1 MTCSTP
7 GKRSGAASDLR
18 GLEEAL
24 PTTQADVAALRRASD
39 ASRMTPADIASAL
52 AQLGTLPPDQL
63 RSRPGPRGEPFEL
76 PADPEP

>member
-1 MTCSTP
+1 
-7 GKRSGAASDLR
+7 LR
-18 GLEEAL
+18 L
-24 PTTQADVAALRRASD
+24 ASD
-39 ASRMTPADIASAL
+39 ASRMTPADIAAAL